1 MHEVQTLQRPIFQVG
16 FRDGPQV
23 IAIPG
28 NATWWQVDSLQ
39 PNRLYFVQLVALNAL
54 GSSKPTP
61 RLKIKTE
68 VEAPEGV
75 ATDIEALVNESQSI
89 IIKWKVRFIEIF
101 C

>member
-1 MHEVQTLQRPIFQVG
+1 MR
-16 FRDGPQV
+16 
-23 IAIPG
+23 
-28 NATWWQVDSLQ
+28 
-39 PNRLYFVQLVALNAL
+39 LVALNAL

-68 VEAPEGV
+68 VEPPEGV

>member
-1 MHEVQTLQRPIFQVG
+1 M
-16 FRDGPQV
+16 
-23 IAIPG
+23 
-28 NATWWQVDSLQ
+28 
-39 PNRLYFVQLVALNAL
+39 ALNAL

-89 IIKWKVRFIEIF
+89 IIKWKVCILERYQRLIKVISVGTRRIFFIWQNPTRI
-101 C
+101 

>member
-1 MHEVQTLQRPIFQVG
+1 MR
-16 FRDGPQV
+16 
-23 IAIPG
+23 
-28 NATWWQVDSLQ
+28 
-39 PNRLYFVQLVALNAL
+39 LVALNAL